1 MGRIKFL
8 SETGVLASLVPQFR
22 GIMEVAIM
30 ERETNELIELGRV
43 TTDTAGDVPLGIEQ
57 GGKFEVTGLRQD

>member
-1 MGRIKFL
+1 M
-8 SETGVLASLVPQFR
+8 PQFR

-30 ERETNELIELGRV
+30 ERETNELIELGSV